1 MPSSRRYSESEIG
14 ALIQRATEL
23 HAAAGSRESELSM
36 EEVERIATDLGV
48 PAQFVRAAAVE
59 MATGREVVHTNSL
72 SGAPFRLRV
81 AELID
86 GEIDDDSWA
95 DIVMELRRSVSAS
108 GKTEEIGSMR
118 EWKAVFEDM
127 GTTLAGTQV
136 IVRSKGEQSTFE
148 LERFYG
154 GVAGFAYV
162 MAAIV
167 GFTVTGITLD
177 GSGLPPWV
185 IFPLAA
191 SGGVGGMAAVRA
203 GISLWEQNQRKKMQR
218 LMGRLRGLV
227 GRSPSVDG
235 AVQSE
240 STTSIAGSETIPHE
254 INEPAI
260 QIPDDRLDDG
270 LEEASLDTRQSEHR
284 SRDHS

>member
-1 MPSSRRYSESEIG
+1 
-14 ALIQRATEL
+14 
-23 HAAAGSRESELSM
+23 
-36 EEVERIATDLGV
+36 
-48 PAQFVRAAAVE
+48 
-59 MATGREVVHTNSL
+59 
-72 SGAPFRLRV
+72 
-81 AELID
+81 
-86 GEIDDDSWA
+86 
-95 DIVMELRRSVSAS
+95 
-108 GKTEEIGSMR
+108 
-118 EWKAVFEDM
+118 
-127 GTTLAGTQV
+127 
-136 IVRSKGEQSTFE
+136 
-148 LERFYG
+148 
-154 GVAGFAYV
+154 
-162 MAAIV
+162 
-167 GFTVTGITLD
+167 
-177 GSGLPPWV
+177 
-185 IFPLAA
+185 
-191 SGGVGGMAAVRA
+191 MAAVRA